1 MSFGP
6 LVPVTSMAGRLAVI
20 GLGCVFLVLFLMAA
34 ARLSRSF
41 FNGFLVAIGTFLSFD
56 MILFHWVFQL
66 HRLTSGP
73 EANFLEPFFVALGV
87 VFVFVGLWRE
97 RSTRVSA

>member
-6 LVPVTSMAGRLAVI
+6 LIPVSTMSGRLAVI
-20 GLGCVFLVLFLMAA
+20 GFGCLCLVLFLVLAKRVSPA
-34 ARLSRSF
+34 F

-73 EANFLEPFFVALGV
+73 EADVLEPFFVLLGV
-87 VFVFVGLWRE
+87 AFIVVGLRRE
-97 RSTRVSA
+97 RRPGTPR